1 MEGRFPLGDAADGQT
16 VVYRQSSVVREGG
29 GAPARPPPPPFTQRR
44 PDATA
49 VFTPSHF
56 AGGCGA
62 FQRSGPTGG
71 AANGMP
77 LNTRTA
83 ASLPGAPD
91 TMPESSFTGSV
102 IAADAA
108 VATNSTAA
116 VMIRR
121 FIALLYF

>member
-1 MEGRFPLGDAADGQT
+1 M
-16 VVYRQSSVVREGG
+16 
-29 GAPARPPPPPFTQRR
+29 QRG
-44 PDATA
+44 PKATA

-83 ASLPGAPD
+83 ASLPAAPD

-102 IAADAA
+102 IAADAVAAANTIEA
-108 VATNSTAA
+108 VI
-116 VMIRR
+116 IRR
-121 FIALLYF
+121 FISVLVSVFVGRAFQARRRRP